1 MSALFKL
8 SLNDPAGG
16 RNESSKIAGM
26 GSNPARGFEK
36 VFVKKKSTELSKR
49 SFASILTL
57 FVLDEHL

>member
-36 VFVKKKSTELSKR
+36 VFVTKIALNYQKGPLH
-49 SFASILTL
+49 L
-57 FVLDEHL
+57 F